1 VGGEEEEYS
10 NASGGG
16 KAGPHGRAA
25 PGKAGRGASAARFR
39 LSPARPGPQAVGW
52 WFGRRARRGLYHTAL
67 CCRGKCV
74 EKGGAVAVRA
84 RACRLVCRAHTNV
97 RKVGDDG
104 GTVKIENIEMRPVLV
119 SISFTD
125 KPVR

>member
-52 WFGRRARRGLYHTAL
+52 WFGRRAHRGLYHTAL

-74 EKGGAVAVRA
+74 EKGGPVAVRA
-84 RACRLVCRAHTNV
+84 RACGAGAESLPRPACFEWRRAECRA
-97 RKVGDDG
+97 
-104 GTVKIENIEMRPVLV
+104 
-119 SISFTD
+119 FA
-125 KPVR
+125 

>member
-74 EKGGAVAVRA
+74 EKGGPVAVRA
-84 RACRLVCRAHTNV
+84 RACGAGAESLRIGRRV
-97 RKVGDDG
+97 
-104 GTVKIENIEMRPVLV
+104 VL
-119 SISFTD
+119 
-125 KPVR
+125 